1 MYWTG
6 SWSANLRTR
15 FRRVGLP
22 GRVCPSVRPSV
33 GLSSPCSGG
42 RLRFLESP
50 NAKCF
55 AAAAAVVVG
64 TVTNP
69 RCLCCMRSAS
79 APLRWRPS
87 ISCRGSFTICL
98 SVCLHSG
105 SSLRGVVDRLYL
117 SPLYTLSNN
126 TLSLLS
132 PQSSLATPRRSS
144 RTTLHSVKPSGCL
157 CLCRAELRL

>member
-22 GRVCPSVRPSV
+22 GRVCPSVRRSV
-33 GLSSPCSGG
+33 FALQRWPPEVPGIAD
-42 RLRFLESP
+42 
-50 NAKCF
+50 AKCF

-117 SPLYTLSNN
+117 SPLCTLSNN

-144 RTTLHSVKPSGCL
+144 RTTLHSVKPSDGL